1 VALAARDLLQ
11 ADGVGTRVV
20 SLPCLEW
27 FAAQP
32 ADYREQVIPAAA
44 AKVSVEAG
52 VAMGWREY
60 VGADGEIVSVDHF
73 GESAS
78 GALLFA
84 KYGFTAE
91 NVAARARLA
100 LARR

>member
-11 ADGVGTRVV
+11 AEGIGTRVV

-32 ADYREQVIPAAA
+32 AEYRAEVIPAAA

-52 VAMGWREY
+52 VAMGWREL
-60 VGADGEIVSVDHF
+60 VGDAGEIVSVEHF

-91 NVAARARLA
+91 NVAARARLV
-100 LARR
+100 LSRR